1 MTTEKTKNSQNMASA
16 TSQQSESK
24 KELNQKTS
32 VEFSVSVVLGVLII
46 VLLAATAYYGIVH

>member
-1 MTTEKTKNSQNMASA
+1 MTTEKTKNPRNITSSNSQE
-16 TSQQSESK
+16 TESK

-46 VLLAATAYYGIVH
+46 ILAAATAYFGVVR